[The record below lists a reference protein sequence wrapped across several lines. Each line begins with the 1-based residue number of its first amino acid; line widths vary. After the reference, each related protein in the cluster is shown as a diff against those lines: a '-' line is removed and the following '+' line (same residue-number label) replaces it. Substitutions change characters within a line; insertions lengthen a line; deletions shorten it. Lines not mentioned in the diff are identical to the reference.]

1 MSLKH
6 ANLQMQN
13 SKEELEQYGRR
24 LCLRIN
30 GLLVKLDKTSDD
42 VYKSVKKYLM
52 RVNWICPTPWLF
64 ELIET
69 SLLDWSWCSDYKT
82 KCKAIIIRFT
92 VFMHITLVYLARKK
106 IILKQIILLDTIMM
120 LTIKWEDELWSD
132 SFSSSLG
139 NLKEKLQI
147 N

>member
-1 MSLKH
+1 MFKLISLNEADQYLLQEQEMSLKH

-13 SKEELEQYGRR
+13 SKEELEQYGRW

-30 GLLVKLDKTSDD
+30 GFLVKLDQTSDD

-92 VFMHITLVYLARKK
+92 MFMHIRLVYLARKK
-106 IILKQIILLDTIMM
+106 IIDNVKTF
-120 LTIKWEDELWSD
+120 KSH
-132 SFSSSLG
+132 
-139 NLKEKLQI
+139 
-147 N
+147 